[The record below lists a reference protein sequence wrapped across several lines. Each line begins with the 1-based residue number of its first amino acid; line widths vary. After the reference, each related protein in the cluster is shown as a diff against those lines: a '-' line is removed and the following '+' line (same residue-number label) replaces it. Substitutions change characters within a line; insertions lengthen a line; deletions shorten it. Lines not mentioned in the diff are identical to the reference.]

1 MKAADIAKALGAAQ
15 RSRAWWRCL
24 CPVHG
29 SRTGHSATLAL
40 RDGEHGLIAICH
52 AGCSRT
58 DIFAELRQRGL
69 IGGSVNRQHQVSSPR
84 LITANLPDDDRRI
97 AIARRIWDRSQDAR
111 GTPAAAYFFARGL
124 DVDRPRCLRYAASL
138 RRPDGAYGP
147 AVVARVDDVEGR
159 LVGVHRTWLVQ
170 DDAGI
175 WRRRDRAAF
184 GLIRGGAVRLARAAE
199 TLMVG
204 EGIETCAAAMQ
215 STGMPGWAALST
227 SGIVSL
233 ILPPLVRHVII
244 LADNDASGAG
254 ERAARRAAQ
263 RWLAEGRRVQIAMP
277 PEAGT
282 DMADVHAQRA
292 PIPEVGHVAA

>member
-15 RSRAWWRCL
+15 RSGAWWRCL

-52 AGCSRT
+52 AGCSWT

-69 IGGSVNRQHQVSSPR
+69 IGGWVTRQHQLSPQR
-84 LITANLPDDDRRI
+84 PITANVPDDDRRI
-97 AIARRIWDRSQDAR
+97 AIAHRIWDCSQDAR

-124 DVDRPRCLRYAASL
+124 DNDRPHCLRYAASL

-147 AVVARVDDVEGR
+147 AVVARVEAVEGR
-159 LVGVHRTWLVQ
+159 LIGGQRTCRVQ
-170 DDAGI
+170 EGAEI

-184 GLIRGGAVRLARAAE
+184 GPIRGGAVRLAPPAE

-215 STGMPGWAALST
+215 ATGMPGWAALSP
-227 SGIVSL
+227 SGIASL

-263 RWLAEGRRVQIAMP
+263 RWLAEDRRVQIAMP
-277 PEAGT
+277 PETDT
-282 DMADVHAQRA
+282 DMA
-292 PIPEVGHVAA
+292 

>member
-1 MKAADIAKALGAAQ
+1 
-15 RSRAWWRCL
+15 
-24 CPVHG
+24 
-29 SRTGHSATLAL
+29 L

-58 DIFAELRQRGL
+58 DIVAELRQRGL
-69 IGGSVNRQHQVSSPR
+69 IGGSMNRQYQVSPPR
-84 LITANLPDDDRRI
+84 PITANVPDDDRRI

-111 GTPAAAYFFARGL
+111 GTPAAAYFFGRGL
-124 DVDRPRCLRYAASL
+124 DIDRLRCLRYAASL

-147 AVVARVDDVEGR
+147 AVVARVDDDEGR

-175 WRRRDRAAF
+175 WRRRERAAF
-184 GLIRGGAVRLARAAE
+184 GLIRGAAVRLAQPAE

-215 STGMPGWAALST
+215 ATGMSGWAALST